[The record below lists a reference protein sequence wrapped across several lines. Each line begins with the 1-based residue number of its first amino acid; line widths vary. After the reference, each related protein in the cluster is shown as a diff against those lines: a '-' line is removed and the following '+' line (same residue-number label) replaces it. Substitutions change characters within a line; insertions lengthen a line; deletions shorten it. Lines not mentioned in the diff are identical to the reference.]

1 MVYLIRTSSQ
11 RTTDIFQLI
20 KPSSQLQIG
29 MKLSPLHLS
38 LSLIKVGQDNF

>member
-1 MVYLIRTSSQ
+1 MVYLIRTSFQ
-11 RTTDIFQLI
+11 RTTDIFELI
-20 KPSSQLQIG
+20 KPSSQSQIG